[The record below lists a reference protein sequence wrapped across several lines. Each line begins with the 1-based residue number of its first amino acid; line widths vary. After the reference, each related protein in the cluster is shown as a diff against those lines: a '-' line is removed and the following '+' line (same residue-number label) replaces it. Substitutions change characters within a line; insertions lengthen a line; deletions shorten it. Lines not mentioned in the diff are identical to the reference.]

1 MIFPF
6 PFSLLDYS
14 GFIHFPSL
22 FTFHPPGRSW
32 AAVNPPPFPF
42 IPFPPVALN
51 REWYR
56 RPAPSSWKPARSIDD
71 KNQPNRLG
79 NQTTMARIL
88 CVCPRFCRRQYVL
101 CMGHKWPRSS
111 VPELRRTRQEWS
123 LGCSGGQGKRC
134 VWVPTEFA
142 HPHTTHHT
150 HHTPHS
156 CGLCALPFN

>member
-88 CVCPRFCRRQYVL
+88 CVSQILQETV
-101 CMGHKWPRSS
+101 
-111 VPELRRTRQEWS
+111 RTVYGPQVAPVQR
-123 LGCSGGQGKRC
+123 
-134 VWVPTEFA
+134 T
-142 HPHTTHHT
+142 
-150 HHTPHS
+150 
-156 CGLCALPFN
+156 